1 MDQDLKVLDLKLMA
15 HNPLD
20 LKLMD
25 LEVKLVLKHM
35 DLALALDLKLLD
47 LKLMDLEVKPQ
58 HLLPKPV
65 LQVIKLSQVK
75 LSKF

>member
-1 MDQDLKVLDLKLMA
+1 VLVLKLMA

-35 DLALALDLKLLD
+35 DLTLALDLKLLD
-47 LKLMDLEVKPQ
+47 LKLTDLEVKPQ
-58 HLLPKPV
+58 HLLPKLV
-65 LQVIKLSQVK
+65 LQVIKFVSGQT
-75 LSKF
+75 FN